1 MDLPASVAPLILR
14 GVSLLGIDSS
24 QCPMV
29 VRREA
34 WRRIANELDLAKLAA
49 MTSHIPFE
57 EVKSVAA
64 RILEGKVRGR
74 VVVEIG

>member
-1 MDLPASVAPLILR
+1 M
-14 GVSLLGIDSS
+14 
-24 QCPMV
+24 

-34 WRRIANELDLAKLAA
+34 WRRIANELDRDKLDA
-49 MTSHIPFE
+49 MTSAVPFD
-57 EVKSVAA
+57 EVKDVAA